1 MLAQTLADLP
11 GWLSRGVALG
21 VGVTIVAAGLFW
33 AGNRHLRAPGRGPA
47 RTRGDATRLAEIRA
61 YLGQLD
67 QPVLE
72 RHPLAGGEVAF
83 YLPESDVAI
92 IFDPRTFYRVE
103 RTSTHAILLE
113 HEVPIRTLGRR
124 LPFETPEPASSAEDR
139 RAGHRPPRG
148 QDEKTNE
155 YTRALSVLSA
165 SEDASERAIR
175 RAYRARVK
183 EVHPDHGGTIQEF
196 RRVQEAY
203 TTVQQFTEA

>member
-33 AGNRHLRAPGRGPA
+33 AGNRHLRAPRSVPS
-47 RTRGDATRLAEIRA
+47 RTQGDAKRLAEIRA

-139 RAGHRPPRG
+139 RTGHRPPRG

>member
-1 MLAQTLADLP
+1 
-11 GWLSRGVALG
+11 
-21 VGVTIVAAGLFW
+21 VTIVAAGLFW
-33 AGNRHLRAPGRGPA
+33 AGNRHLRAPGRNPA
-47 RTRGDATRLAEIRA
+47 RGQGDGKRLAEIRA

-67 QPVLE
+67 QPVRE
-72 RHPLAGGEVAF
+72 RHPLAGGVVAF

-113 HEVPIRTLGRR
+113 HEVPIRALGRR
-124 LPFETPEPASSAEDR
+124 LPFETPEPASSTEDR
-139 RAGHRPPRG
+139 MGGHRPSRG
-148 QDEKTNE
+148 QDEQTSE

-183 EVHPDHGGTIQEF
+183 EVHPDHGGTIAEF

-203 TTVQQFTEA
+203 TTVQQFREA

>member
-11 GWLSRGVALG
+11 AWLSRGVALG

-92 IFDPRTFYRVE
+92 TFDPRTFYRVE

-139 RAGHRPPRG
+139 RTGHRPPRG